1 MLDTERRQLMVQ
13 LVESRSSM
21 TVGDLSDHFRVSQ
34 ATIRRDL
41 KLLSERGMIE
51 RAHGGAA
58 RRVRP
63 IAEIP
68 EPPLPSRAELQR
80 EEKRRIGRQAAL
92 LVGDRETIIISSGT
106 TTVEMIPY
114 LAERTGLT
122 IITNALN
129 IVLALAS
136 HPSITVIV
144 IGGTLRHSELTLLGS
159 LGENALQ
166 NLRADRLFMGSPAI
180 HLDYGLSVENL
191 AEARSD
197 QSLMESAREVTVL
210 ADHTKFGKVAT
221 VRVCPV
227 SRIKRIITGH
237 ELDSDI
243 ALQIESHGASALL
256 V

>member
-1 MLDTERRQLMVQ
+1 MLDTERRQLIVQ
-13 LVESRSSM
+13 LVEAHNSV
-21 TVGDLSDHFRVSQ
+21 TVADMSDHFRVSR

-58 RRVRP
+58 RRVHA
-63 IAEIP
+63 IAEMP
-68 EPPLPSRAELQR
+68 EPPLPSRAELQI
-80 EEKRRIGRQAAL
+80 EEKRRIGREAAAL
-92 LVGDRETIIISSGT
+92 VSDRETIIISSGT

-114 LAERTGLT
+114 LADRTGLT

-136 HPSITVIV
+136 YPSITVIV
-144 IGGTLRHSELTLLGS
+144 IGGILRHSELTLLGS
-159 LGENALQ
+159 LGEDALQ

-180 HLDYGLSVENL
+180 HLDYGLSAENL

-221 VRVCPV
+221 VKICPI
-227 SRIKRIITGH
+227 SRIKRIITGR
-237 ELDSDI
+237 ELDH
-243 ALQIESHGASALL
+243 AVGLQIEAHGAIALL
-256 V
+256 A

>member
-13 LVESRSSM
+13 LVESRSSL
-21 TVGDLSDHFRVSQ
+21 TVSELSTHFQVSQ

-58 RRVRP
+58 RRVRLS
-63 IAEIP
+63 AEMP
-68 EPPLPSRAELQR
+68 EPPLPGRAGLQL
-80 EEKRRIGRQAAL
+80 EEKQRIGRAAAA

-106 TTVEMIPY
+106 TTVEMVPY
-114 LAERTGLT
+114 LADRSGLT

-129 IVLALAS
+129 IVLALAAY
-136 HPSITVIV
+136 PAITVIV

-159 LGENALQ
+159 LGEDALQ

-180 HLDYGLSVENL
+180 HLDYGLSAENL

-210 ADHTKFGKVAT
+210 ADHTKFGKVAM
-221 VRVCPV
+221 VKVCPI
-227 SRIKRIITGH
+227 SRVRRIVTGEELGH
-237 ELDSDI
+237 ES
-243 ALQIESHGASALL
+243 ALQIEAHGSIAQL